1 MCFARGRLRWGTL
14 GLLAPGPRQRA
25 FGPLDSH
32 SGGSGWVGGPAR
44 GGRAGLAGVTAHS
57 GCAATRNMRGSP
69 YPSRHSRDTFP
80 SGEGV
85 GLRALGRGSPTV
97 APLRVG
103 LRAPPWLR
111 EAATS
116 CGGRRRLLGLLRPWG
131 EDGDK
136 RRVLTRGSGQAAPVP
151 GCQGAMPPGEPAR
164 PRRGAP
170 IAHRDPRKRGAP
182 YARRAFAQAARHP
195 HARATVTEGP

>member
-1 MCFARGRLRWGTL
+1 MRVCVGGTL
-14 GLLAPGPRQRA
+14 GLLAPDPRQRA
-25 FGPLDSH
+25 FGSLDSH
-32 SGGSGWVGGPAR
+32 SGGIRLGWRPGSRRASRACGGHGAQRVRRDAEHAR
-44 GGRAGLAGVTAHS
+44 LPLFVTAF
-57 GCAATRNMRGSP
+57 AVTPSP
-69 YPSRHSRDTFP
+69 P
-80 SGEGV
+80 GKGV
-85 GLRALGRGSPTV
+85 GLRALGRDSPTV

-111 EAATS
+111 EAASS

-151 GCQGAMPPGEPAR
+151 GVQGAMPPREPAR

-182 YARRAFAQAARHP
+182 SARRAFAQAARHP